1 MGRPVLSNFEKYLRR
16 LNRDQLKIVI
26 TAACGKNS
34 DICMFKSK
42 IDDSLIIC
50 GFSGLRCD
58 ICPYAYENDCLNK
71 MIDQLMEVDDIC

>member
-1 MGRPVLSNFEKYLRR
+1 MARTVLTNFEKYLRR
-16 LNRDQLKIVI
+16 LDKDQLKIVI

-34 DICMFKSK
+34 DICMFRSTM
-42 IDDSLIIC
+42 DNSLVLC
-50 GFSGLRCD
+50 EFHDLRCD